1 MFNFTF
7 ILDIGYIMYCNLC
20 IVCYTYRKYRTTVS
34 ADIIEKDV
42 RGFLGHIE
50 VKSSITSSANVNGD
64 DSTDVHDEL

>member
-1 MFNFTF
+1 
-7 ILDIGYIMYCNLC
+7 MY
-20 IVCYTYRKYRTTVS
+20 CYTYRKYRTTVS

-50 VKSSITSSANVNGD
+50 VKSSIPSSANVNGD